1 MGRMKEE
8 FIKMAEDRFQE
19 SSLFELMG
27 FVKPEKYEEEVVEVV
42 RGNYKTTV
50 TIRFDREGLLYLM
63 LLRVKRI
70 RKPTILIRELTRLP
84 F

>member
-50 TIRFDREGLLYLM
+50 TIRFDREGLPISH
-63 LLRVKRI
+63 VIESK
-70 RKPTILIRELTRLP
+70 KN
-84 F
+84 